1 MSSKE
6 LAIDAFKQISNA
18 MDRLNIK
25 DPYQVFKKFDKDKN
39 DKITKFELENGFKA
53 MKLPY
58 SEDQI
63 DAMWEYL
70 DRDDNGTIDIN
81 EFSKA
86 VMLRF

>member
-1 MSSKE
+1 
-6 LAIDAFKQISNA
+6 
-18 MDRLNIK
+18 
-25 DPYQVFKKFDKDKN
+25 
-39 DKITKFELENGFKA
+39 